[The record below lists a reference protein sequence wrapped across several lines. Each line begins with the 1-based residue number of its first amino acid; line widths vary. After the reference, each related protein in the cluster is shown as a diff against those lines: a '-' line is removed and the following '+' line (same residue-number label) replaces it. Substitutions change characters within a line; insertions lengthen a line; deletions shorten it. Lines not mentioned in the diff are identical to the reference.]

1 MSLRRFLLPP
11 LVAASVA
18 AGAALAAPA
27 TAPVASAWT
36 PRDEGLRAED
46 ALRRPMPD
54 RAEGR
59 SLGTVTCA
67 SSTCHGSVLAWEDVV
82 LRNEYTTWSRFD
94 RHTQAY
100 ATLLKPE
107 SVAIARKLGL
117 PTPAHEAPACLACHA
132 YAPPQEQRGERF
144 VLSDG
149 ISCEG
154 CHGPAEKWVAS
165 HTAPAATHAK
175 NLASGLYPTSDPVG
189 QARLCSSCHV
199 GDGDRW
205 VTHRIMG
212 AGHPRLGFEVGTFA
226 ALQPPHYA
234 IDADWR
240 QRKGDFSA
248 GRVWALGQVFGAK
261 AMLETLAHPTR
272 GRDGLFPELSVFDCH
287 ACHKPMS
294 SNRWSPRLGIGPGR
308 VRVNDGHLLMLR
320 AITEAVVPD
329 QAAAFRSDVRAVHA
343 AVSAGQGDPQAAL
356 RRLIARLNG
365 LVPTLRGQPFD
376 APQMRAV
383 LERLIA
389 IGRSGEY
396 SDYAGAEQAYMAIAP
411 LLEQLA
417 ADGQLADAAALRP
430 LLARARETLAGED
443 SYRAERF
450 RAALDALAGAVRAP
464 AGTEG

>member
-1 MSLRRFLLPP
+1 MIPRDALLILLLAMAPVLP
-11 LVAASVA
+11 AFAAS
-18 AGAALAAPA
+18 GASA
-27 TAPVASAWT
+27 TPVAWT
-36 PRDEGLRAED
+36 PSDDAIRAEN
-46 ALRRPMPD
+46 ALRQPMPD
-54 RAEGR
+54 RASGT

-67 SSTCHGSVLAWEDVV
+67 SSTCHGSVLAWDDVV
-82 LRNEYTTWSRFD
+82 LHNEYTTWARLD
-94 RHTQAY
+94 RHTRAY
-100 ATLLKPE
+100 ATLLTPA
-107 SVAIARKLGL
+107 SVSIARKLGL
-117 PTPAHEAPACLACHA
+117 STPAHEAPECLACHA
-132 YAPPQEQRGERF
+132 YAPPAEQRGERF

-154 CHGPAEKWVAS
+154 CHGPAERWVAS
-165 HTAPAATHAK
+165 HTSSDASHAK
-175 NLASGLYPTSDPVG
+175 NLANGLYPTSDPVG
-189 QARLCSSCHV
+189 QARLCTSCHV

-248 GRVWALGQVFGAK
+248 GRVWALGQLFGAK

-272 GRDGLFPELSVFDCH
+272 GRDGLFPELSAFDCH

-294 SNRWSPRLGIGPGR
+294 ANRWSPRLGIGPGR

-329 QAAAFRSDVRAVHA
+329 QAAAFRNEVRGVHA

-356 RRLIARLNG
+356 RRLVARLDA
-365 LVPTLRGQPFD
+365 LVPVLRAQAFD
-376 APQMRAV
+376 AAQMRAV
-383 LERLIA
+383 LQRLIA

-443 SYRAERF
+443 TYRAERF

>member
-1 MSLRRFLLPP
+1 MMPRDALVILLLAMAPVLP
-11 LVAASVA
+11 AFAASDV
-18 AGAALAAPA
+18 GA
-27 TAPVASAWT
+27 TPVAWT
-36 PRDEGLRAED
+36 PSDDAVRAEN
-46 ALRRPMPD
+46 ALRQPMPD
-54 RAEGR
+54 RASGT

-67 SSTCHGSVLAWEDVV
+67 SSTCHGSVLAWDDVV
-82 LRNEYTTWSRFD
+82 LHNEYTTWARLD
-94 RHTQAY
+94 RHTRAY

-107 SVAIARKLGL
+107 SVSIARKLGL
-117 PTPAHEAPACLACHA
+117 STPAHEAPECLACHA
-132 YAPPQEQRGERF
+132 YAPPAEQRGERF

-154 CHGPAEKWVAS
+154 CHGPAERWVAS
-165 HTAPAATHAK
+165 HTAPDASHAK

-189 QARLCSSCHV
+189 QARLCTSCHV

-234 IDADWR
+234 IDADW
-240 QRKGDFSA
+240 QTRKGGFSA
-248 GRVWALGQVFGAK
+248 GRVWALGQLFGAK
-261 AMLETLAHPTR
+261 AMLETLAHPVR
-272 GRDGLFPELSVFDCH
+272 GRDGPFPELSAFDCH

-294 SNRWSPRLGIGPGR
+294 ANRWSPRLGIGPGR

-329 QAAAFRSDVRAVHA
+329 QAAAFRNEVRGVHA

-356 RRLIARLNG
+356 RRLIARLDA
-365 LVPTLRGQPFD
+365 LVPVLRSQAFD
-376 APQMRAV
+376 AAQMRAV
-383 LERLIA
+383 LQRLIA

-417 ADGQLADAAALRP
+417 ADGGLANVEGLRP

-443 SYRAERF
+443 TYRAERF

-464 AGTEG
+464 ASTEG